1 MPITTFDKAVEG
13 LTAGESRAFLKQA
26 FTAEG
31 AGTWHSMWK
40 VPGYPYTS
48 TSPATGVGAIPT
60 DATEGSFPFT
70 NAAGAA
76 NNYLGYMAASSATAC
91 TLIVYDRLWHNSGLS
106 GTSVASQT
114 INSTA
119 LTRYTTGDGV
129 EIWGEIYTPI
139 GATAATLTVTY
150 TDQGNT
156 GSNSA
161 TYAHPAN
168 AESTGQ
174 MFPLTMAVGDYGCR
188 SIQSAIW
195 SISTGTAGDFG
206 LVLLKRLL
214 TIPLQTPNVAAVVDI
229 LSAGKEIAD
238 DACLAFM
245 VLCSTTAQGQINGD
259 FHIAKA

>member
-13 LTAGESRAFLKQA
+13 LTAGESRAFLCQA

-31 AGTWHSMWK
+31 AGTWHSMQK
-40 VPGYPYTS
+40 VPGYPYTA

-76 NNYLGYMAASSATAC
+76 NNYLGYLAASSATAC
-91 TLIVYDRLWHNSGLS
+91 TLILYDRLWHNSGLS
-106 GTSVASQT
+106 GSIATSQT

-119 LTRYTTGDGV
+119 LTRYTTGEGV

-150 TDQGNT
+150 TDQGGT

-168 AESTGQ
+168 AEATGQ
-174 MFPLTMAVGDYGCR
+174 TFPFTMAVGDYGCR
-188 SIQSAIW
+188 SIQSAQW
-195 SISTGTAGDFG
+195 SISTGTTGDFG
-206 LVLLKRLL
+206 LVLVKRLL
-214 TIPLQTPNVAAVVDI
+214 TVPLQTPNVAAVVDI

-245 VLCSTTAQGQINGD
+245 VLCSTTAQGQITGD
-259 FHIAKA
+259 FTIAKA